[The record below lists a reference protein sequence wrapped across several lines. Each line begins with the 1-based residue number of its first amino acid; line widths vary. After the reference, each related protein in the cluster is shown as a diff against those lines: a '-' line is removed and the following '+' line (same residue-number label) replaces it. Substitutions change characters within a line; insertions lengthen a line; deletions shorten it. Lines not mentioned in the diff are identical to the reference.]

1 MKSLPVCLVL
11 LTACGGF
18 LDQQKPSPGV
28 PSLFPV
34 GTFSSPVYVTAAPG
48 DSARLFVV
56 EQAGRI
62 RVLHHDTTLARPF
75 LDITNRVLSGG
86 ERGLLSM
93 AFHPQYAANG
103 LLYVYYT
110 NLTGDIR
117 VVRFTVSSD
126 PDSADRATADTV
138 LKIPHPGQANHNG
151 GQLQFGP
158 DGMLWLGT
166 GDGGGGGDPAGNGQN
181 KHALLG
187 KLLRLNVDGASGYAI
202 PADNPGASDTS
213 FAPEVW
219 AYGLRNPWRFS
230 FDRQTGDL
238 YIGDVGQ
245 DTYEEV
251 DVAPTSFQRGPGVD
265 YGWNIMEGAHCYQA
279 TNCNTTGL
287 VLPIV
292 EYTHAFSACAITG
305 GYVYRG
311 SALPALV
318 GNYFYADY
326 CNGAITSIKYP
337 GSGPADWTSLLTP
350 GSGISSFGEDA
361 RGELYI
367 MQLTGPVFRIR
378 PSQ

>member
-1 MKSLPVCLVL
+1 MKSLLVCLLL

-18 LDQQKPSPGV
+18 LDQQKPPPGV
-28 PSLFPV
+28 PSLFLV

-75 LDITNRVLSGG
+75 LDISNRVLSGG

-93 AFHPQYAANG
+93 AFHPLYATNG
-103 LLYVYYT
+103 RFYVYYT
-110 NLTGDIR
+110 NLNGDIR

-138 LKIPHPGQANHNG
+138 LTIPHPGQANHNG

-202 PADNPGASDTS
+202 PANNPGASDTS

-245 DTYEEV
+245 DLYEEV
-251 DVAPTSFQRGPGVD
+251 DVAPTSSQRGPGAN

-279 TNCNTTGL
+279 TSCNTTGL
-287 VLPIV
+287 VFPIV
-292 EYTHAFSACAITG
+292 EYAHAFSACAITG

-367 MQLTGPVFRIR
+367 MQLTGPVFRIG